1 MEVWIDIEVQR
12 MGARETEK
20 YIDWEIERQR
30 STKYGD
36 TKTNQWIERDYGLIR
51 DRNGEIERLRERYT
65 DSHTHIYRE
74 EETERERY
82 TDSHTHIYTE
92 KKKQK
97 EKDTQI
103 HTHIHTGKKKQKE
116 KEI

>member
-36 TKTNQWIERDYGLIR
+36 TKTNQ
-51 DRNGEIERLRERYT
+51 
-65 DSHTHIYRE
+65 
-74 EETERERY
+74 
-82 TDSHTHIYTE
+82 
-92 KKKQK
+92 
-97 EKDTQI
+97 
-103 HTHIHTGKKKQKE
+103 
-116 KEI
+116 